1 MPTAMRD
8 SNRLPFRGRGRPLA
22 PFVVVALAVATIVTA
37 CGGTT
42 ASPTPAP
49 SQAAVTPV
57 PSLDPHL
64 TAPTTLEVV
73 YKALQAAGLKVA
85 ADTAASGRNGNEP
98 QRKLIANY
106 EGWPLIISEFS
117 TVKAL
122 NKATRWK
129 RGKHPGQGE
138 VPFALKGLNILVEWG
153 PTTGRRPPKP
163 DARQLASIAAI
174 VGALDP
180 LIYPLTVR
188 SNVDVDVPAHAVPKP
203 SPAPSASPA
212 ETPKP

>member
-1 MPTAMRD
+1 MRD
-8 SNRLPFRGRGRPLA
+8 SNRSPFRGRGRPLA
-22 PFVVVALAVATIVTA
+22 PLVVVALAAATIASA
-37 CGGTT
+37 CGSTT

-49 SQAAVTPV
+49 SRAVVTPV

-73 YKALQAAGLKVA
+73 YKALQEAGLKVA
-85 ADTAASGRNGNEP
+85 TDTAASGRNGNEP

-106 EGWPLIISEFS
+106 DGWPLIISEFS
-117 TVKAL
+117 TAKAL
-122 NKATRWK
+122 SKATKWK

-138 VPFALKGLNILVEWG
+138 VPFAMKGLNILVEWG

-163 DARQLASIAAI
+163 DARQLASIKAMVA
-174 VGALDP
+174 ALDP

-188 SNVDVDVPAHAVPKP
+188 SSVAVDVPVHAVPTS
-203 SPAPSASPA
+203 SPAPSGSPA